1 MPLVQPVIGCI
12 YLKNLQGLRD
22 TLSREI
28 KAPGLRTAQVNP
40 TLLVTNQDLLL
51 GNNQSSR
58 PPSPPPP
65 APGSQRSLNADW
77 KTVPKILTL
86 WPWFLL
92 WTPPA
97 C

>member
-58 PPSPPPP
+58 PPSPPRPP
-65 APGSQRSLNADW
+65 QAVSALSMQTGKPSL
-77 KTVPKILTL
+77 KS
-86 WPWFLL
+86 
-92 WTPPA
+92 
-97 C
+97 